1 MIEVCFCEKAH
12 FYFTPPPSQS
22 KFLFFGRVE
31 GIRWINA
38 GGTETKNIKNSLFCD
53 ASASHLSLV
62 LWHV

>member
-22 KFLFFGRVE
+22 KFFIFWE
-31 GIRWINA
+31 GVVQW
-38 GGTETKNIKNSLFCD
+38 KNIGGVKQKHKKQPFSD